1 MKTRAVLVLL
11 SSTAAAGCGR
21 TSAASRP
28 AGPPAVPVVVA
39 TAAVRDVP
47 DRIEAVATVEPLE
60 TVKVSAQASGAIT
73 AVRFA
78 EGRDVRAGDL
88 LFELDP
94 RPYQSALAQAEGN
107 LARDQAQEK
116 KAAADASRAEALFAE
131 GILSKEDHDQARA
144 TLDSERAAVATD
156 AAAVQSARLELGYTR
171 VRSPIAGRTGA
182 VLVQPGNVV
191 KAADATPLVVINRV
205 DPIYVSFAVPD
216 PRLAQIQRAQRV
228 RPLPVEAVIAGDEAA
243 PPTGRVSFVDN
254 QVDAQTG
261 TIRLK
266 ATFPN
271 PSGRLWPGRF
281 VRARLTLGTQVGAV
295 VIPAAAVQAGQQGST
310 VFVMKPDQTVEQR
323 GVVAHPA
330 GEGQVVVDRGV
341 AAGESVVVDGQLG
354 LTNGAKVQPRAAS
367 GAGQ

>member
-1 MKTRAVLVLL
+1 
-11 SSTAAAGCGR
+11 
-21 TSAASRP
+21 
-28 AGPPAVPVVVA
+28 
-39 TAAVRDVP
+39 
-47 DRIEAVATVEPLE
+47 
-60 TVKVSAQASGAIT
+60 
-73 AVRFA
+73 
-78 EGRDVRAGDL
+78 
-88 LFELDP
+88 
-94 RPYQSALAQAEGN
+94 
-107 LARDQAQEK
+107 
-116 KAAADASRAEALFAE
+116 
-131 GILSKEDHDQARA
+131 
-144 TLDSERAAVATD
+144 
-156 AAAVQSARLELGYTR
+156 VQSARLELGYTR